1 MNVRPSRGCCLVCG
15 FVGGWLLGCR
25 ESAKSVFQ
33 KSELASCSR
42 SDSGLLKNNA
52 DFRQPRIS
60 SPPAEA
66 DQTASPARA
75 VRFKAVGL
83 GWLGGSW
90 MSRQRCAGRRGGKA
104 EFPCGLMGRG
114 WAEVLRCRLGVCRGA
129 SLSAG
134 SVSNCGGIFGWV
146 LRDFFFWCMV
156 WLVYL
161 IRSFVCMDI
170 LGASG
175 SEAFSI
181 FCYCEG
187 SENPFYGVFIQC
199 VVKPLASAMG
209 I

>member
-1 MNVRPSRGCCLVCG
+1 MWLVRLFLVKRDAREACAACRRG

-114 WAEVLRCRLGVCRGA
+114 VGRGASLPAGSVSRCFAVGWECVEALRCRLGVCRIVVEFLDGFC
-129 SLSAG
+129 
-134 SVSNCGGIFGWV
+134 VIF
-146 LRDFFFWCMV
+146 F
-156 WLVYL
+156 LVYGMVG
-161 IRSFVCMDI
+161 ISYK
-170 LGASG
+170 
-175 SEAFSI
+175 I
-181 FCYCEG
+181 FCL
-187 SENPFYGVFIQC
+187 YGHSWRF
-199 VVKPLASAMG
+199 G
-209 I
+209 F

>member
-1 MNVRPSRGCCLVCG
+1 MYDCKLMEIRRAFFAGWMGCGALFFVVDGGWRMADAGRRGDGCRFAPG

-25 ESAKSVFQ
+25 NSAKIVFQ
-33 KSELASCSR
+33 KSKLASCSR

-146 LRDFFFWCMV
+146 LRDFFSGV
-156 WLVYL
+156 WYGWY
-161 IRSFVCMDI
+161 I
-170 LGASG
+170 L
-175 SEAFSI
+175 
-181 FCYCEG
+181 
-187 SENPFYGVFIQC
+187 
-199 VVKPLASAMG
+199 
-209 I
+209 

>member
-83 GWLGGSW
+83 GWLSGSW

-114 WAEVLRCRLGVCRGA
+114 VGRGASLSAGSVSRHFAVGWECVEVLRCRLGVCRIVVEFLDGFC
-129 SLSAG
+129 
-134 SVSNCGGIFGWV
+134 VIFS
-146 LRDFFFWCMV
+146 
-156 WLVYL
+156 LVYGMVG
-161 IRSFVCMDI
+161 ISYK
-170 LGASG
+170 
-175 SEAFSI
+175 I
-181 FCYCEG
+181 FCL
-187 SENPFYGVFIQC
+187 YGHSWSF
-199 VVKPLASAMG
+199 G
-209 I
+209 F

>member
-1 MNVRPSRGCCLVCG
+1 MWLYYSRFLFLWEEGGGGERTPESGMLSGLRLAPG

-25 ESAKSVFQ
+25 NSAKSVLQ

-75 VRFKAVGL
+75 VRFKAVGI

-114 WAEVLRCRLGVCRGA
+114 WAEALRCRLGVCRGA

-134 SVSNCGGIFGWV
+134 SVSRRFVVGWECV
-146 LRDFFFWCMV
+146 ELWWNFWMG
-156 WLVYL
+156 
-161 IRSFVCMDI
+161 FV
-170 LGASG
+170 
-175 SEAFSI
+175 
-181 FCYCEG
+181 
-187 SENPFYGVFIQC
+187 
-199 VVKPLASAMG
+199 
-209 I
+209 

>member
-1 MNVRPSRGCCLVCG
+1 MLCGCIIADFYFGGKRGGVNVRPSRGCCLVCG

-114 WAEVLRCRLGVCRGA
+114 WAEALRCRLGVCLRI
-129 SLSAG
+129 LSSSTCVG
-134 SVSNCGGIFGWV
+134 LRYGYGIN
-146 LRDFFFWCMV
+146 D
-156 WLVYL
+156 
-161 IRSFVCMDI
+161 
-170 LGASG
+170 SG
-175 SEAFSI
+175 FS
-181 FCYCEG
+181 
-187 SENPFYGVFIQC
+187 
-199 VVKPLASAMG
+199 
-209 I
+209 

>member
-1 MNVRPSRGCCLVCG
+1 MWSGWAAGRSFFVVEGGGRMSDDGRRGDGCRFAPG

-25 ESAKSVFQ
+25 NSAKTVFK
-33 KSELASCSR
+33 KSELAACCR
-42 SDSGLLKNNA
+42 SDSGLFKNNA

-114 WAEVLRCRLGVCRGA
+114 WAEALRCRLGVCRGA

-146 LRDFFFWCMV
+146 LRDFFSGV
-156 WLVYL
+156 WYGWY
-161 IRSFVCMDI
+161 I
-170 LGASG
+170 L
-175 SEAFSI
+175 
-181 FCYCEG
+181 
-187 SENPFYGVFIQC
+187 
-199 VVKPLASAMG
+199 
-209 I
+209 